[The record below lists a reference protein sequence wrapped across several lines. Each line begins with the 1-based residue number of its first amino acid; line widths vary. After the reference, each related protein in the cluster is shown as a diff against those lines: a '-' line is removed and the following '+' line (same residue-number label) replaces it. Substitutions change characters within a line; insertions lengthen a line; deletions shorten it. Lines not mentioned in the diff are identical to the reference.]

1 MREGIA
7 LRSGR
12 TVVRESPSKRG
23 HKDARCLLD
32 ELPEAI
38 LTENILSRLEVSEL
52 CRLACAC
59 KNLEKLTVRSNP
71 CVSSPLCCR
80 IGHACMLFD
89 REEGLVTVSSG
100 AVCPMNIVQA

>member
-12 TVVRESPSKRG
+12 TVVRDSRSRG

-59 KNLEKLTVRSNP
+59 KNLEKITVRSNP
-71 CVSSPLCCR
+71 CFSSPLCCC
-80 IGHACMLFD
+80 IGHACMLYD
-89 REEGLVTVSSG
+89 RQQGLVTGSSG
-100 AVCPMNIVQA
+100 AVGLLNKIQA